1 MKKLKYFIIF
11 TVILLSS
18 TLLFAHTDKKEEVRI
33 FNILPVTSSYANDEL
48 NYVYFSLHNQS
59 GKSLYWVMVRI
70 IIRNPDKEI
79 IHTYDTKETC
89 LFIGEPLASG
99 LTKQLEVYVNV
110 QGFCTSKGHGSIEI
124 ELLDYE
130 LGDNK

>member
-1 MKKLKYFIIF
+1 MKIINYYIIF
-11 TVILLSS
+11 TIVLLSS
-18 TLLFAHTDKKEEVRI
+18 TLLFAQTDKEEEIRI
-33 FNILPVTSSYANDEL
+33 FNIQPVTSSYAKDEL

-59 GKSLYWVMVRI
+59 GKSLHWVMVRI

-89 LFIGEPLASG
+89 LFVGVPLAPG

-124 ELLDYE
+124 KLLDYE
-130 LGDNK
+130 LGE